1 MNYNVTLFHTR
12 FGGSVSIEQEL
23 EDLTDH
29 LPRWLRPIWKLVLP
43 LINRWIRKAKIAR
56 TMAVVDKQAEEIK
69 QVWQKEERVAVVT
82 AAVEKVRAQ
91 EPDAHVEAIAMP
103 NHPTDAVYI
112 ERPPTPGN
120 KTEELLGFSSI
131 EIKAPWAV
139 N

>member
-69 QVWQKEERVAVVT
+69 QMLSTSNVLLLLVIRQKSCLVSVALRS
-82 AAVEKVRAQ
+82 K
-91 EPDAHVEAIAMP
+91 PL
-103 NHPTDAVYI
+103 
-112 ERPPTPGN
+112 G
-120 KTEELLGFSSI
+120 LL
-131 EIKAPWAV
+131 V
-139 N
+139 D